1 MSEEI
6 QSNKDLVDDM
16 NEQSAKALLDI
27 TQADTLKDLH
37 KHEITSS
44 KLYLLL
50 KNEIIDGTPQALYSD
65 ASSKHQNT

>member
-1 MSEEI
+1 MSKIYINTYKII

-16 NEQSAKALLDI
+16 NEQSAKALLSI

-37 KHEITSS
+37 KHEIISS

-50 KNEIIDGTPQALYSD
+50 KKEIIEGSTQPLD
-65 ASSKHQNT
+65 